1 VNRPLY
7 SPLLSG
13 HPRVM
18 VKQAIPTHPV
28 VNQASAGDGGQ
39 NGCGG
44 ALSDSF
50 ETALP
55 VEPDRGEKGPGNHR

>member
-1 VNRPLY
+1 
-7 SPLLSG
+7 
-13 HPRVM
+13 M

-44 ALSDSF
+44 PLSDSF